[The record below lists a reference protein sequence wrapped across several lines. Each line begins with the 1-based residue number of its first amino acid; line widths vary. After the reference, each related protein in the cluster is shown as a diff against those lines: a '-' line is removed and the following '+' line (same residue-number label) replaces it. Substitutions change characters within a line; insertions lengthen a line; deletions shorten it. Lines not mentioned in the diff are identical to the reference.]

1 MKKERRI
8 TSNIEFQSIIQHK
21 RYVTNGSFVIYVKKR
36 KFDYSRVG
44 ISVSKKLGSAVE
56 RNKVKRQVRMM
67 LQILFKPELNYDA
80 VIIVRQNYLTKAYEE
95 NEKLLE
101 NVLNKVKL

>member
-21 RYVTNGSFVIYVKKR
+21 RYVTNGSFVVYVKKR
-36 KFDYSRVG
+36 KLDHSRVG

-56 RNKVKRQVRMM
+56 RNKAKRQVRMM
-67 LQILFKPELNYDA
+67 LQNLFKPELNYDA
-80 VIIVRQNYLTKAYEE
+80 VIIVRQNYLTKAYIE

>member
-21 RYVTNGSFVIYVKKR
+21 RYVTNGSFVVYYKR
-36 KFDYSRVG
+36 RKLDYSRVG

-56 RNKVKRQVRMM
+56 RNKAKRQVRMM
-67 LQILFKPELNYDA
+67 LQKLFISELKYDA
-80 VIIVRQNYLTKAYEE
+80 VIIVRQNYLTKAYDE